1 MVRCDGRDETSQHV
15 LYTLRRTDMRKN
27 RINSGEIV
35 SPGTFEGMSQ
45 YRPPLCFELVGRT
58 LELVMDTGYDYE
70 LTFCDRKTLRYGEK
84 GKVAS
89 EYAYDCLKADDDTYF
104 VNFEVTGAKP
114 RAGMSFVLDMEQ
126 SLVTANYCTVG
137 QNPRWPRMCKPYI
150 TFGAIRREDGTLNE
164 LRHGYTDEMVGKAI
178 HWQYGNLEVVH
189 VYASERYYR
198 LTQTREGMEKLK
210 TEKPDVYERLS
221 KRNVETIYE
230 EPCHMIKIKDGI
242 YVFEANEEMANR
254 ERGSGNDLFFLM
266 NLNRMHDVGRSF
278 GYNAEGLPEN
288 YTYGAFGE
296 YYDASELLAREST
309 EFIR

>member
-1 MVRCDGRDETSQHV
+1 
-15 LYTLRRTDMRKN
+15 MRK
-27 RINSGEIV
+27 RHAEIPAPV
-35 SPGTFEGMSQ
+35 QFEGMSQ

-70 LTFCDRKTLRYGEK
+70 LSFTGRKTLRFGEK
-84 GKVAS
+84 GKEPGVY
-89 EYAYDCLKADDDTYF
+89 EYDCLKAEEDTYF
-104 VNFEVTGAKP
+104 VNFELTGAVP
-114 RAGMSFVLDMEQ
+114 RAGMALVLDMEQ
-126 SLVTANYCTVG
+126 SLVTANRCTVG
-137 QNPRWPRMCKPYI
+137 QNPRWPRMCKPVI
-150 TFGAIRREDGTLNE
+150 TFGAIRREDGSLNQK
-164 LRHGYTDEMVGKAI
+164 RHGFTDDLVGKAI

-230 EPCHMIKIKDGI
+230 EPCNMIKIKDGI

-254 ERGSGNDLFFLM
+254 ERGTGNDLFFLM
-266 NLNRMHDVGRSF
+266 DLKRMHDVGRSF
-278 GYNAEGLPEN
+278 GYNAEGAPEN
-288 YTYGAFGE
+288 YTYGAVGE
-296 YYDASELLAREST
+296 YYDAWDLLDREST